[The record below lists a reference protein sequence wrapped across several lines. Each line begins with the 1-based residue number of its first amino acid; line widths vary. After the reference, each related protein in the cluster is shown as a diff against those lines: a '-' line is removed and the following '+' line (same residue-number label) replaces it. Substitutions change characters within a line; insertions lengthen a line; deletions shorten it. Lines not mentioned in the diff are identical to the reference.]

1 VQSQLRA
8 TLAARNRDLLTVTRD
23 REEIQRELVE
33 ALRVNAERRDAY
45 DAVQVALQRAQEE
58 NRQISAALGEV
69 RQGRV
74 ETHEELTA
82 LREQNAELLAS
93 STASRE
99 SCESLTQA
107 LATATH
113 AAKNLEVQVQ
123 QLREMNDSYDGEI
136 ERLSEAIDKIQQS
149 RKAEARA
156 HSKKTVTF
164 DDEDP
169 KLADDRE
176 LQRVLALSFEEID
189 REELREA
196 VEASHL
202 LQSPALDPELERAV
216 QQMDDEELEKGIAAS
231 MQDLGIREDSM
242 E

>member
-1 VQSQLRA
+1 M
-8 TLAARNRDLLTVTRD
+8 TRD
-23 REEIQRELVE
+23 REGIQQELVE

-58 NRQISAALGEV
+58 SRQLSATLGEV

-93 STASRE
+93 STASRK
-99 SCESLTQA
+99 SCEALTQA

-113 AAKNLEVQVQ
+113 AAKSLEEQIA
-123 QLREMNDSYDGEI
+123 QLRAMNDCYDGEI
-136 ERLSEAIDKIQQS
+136 ERLSEAIDKIQRS
-149 RKAEARA
+149 SKDEARP
-156 HSKKTVTF
+156 HSKKTVSF

-169 KLADDRE
+169 KLADDPE
-176 LQRVLALSFEEID
+176 LQRVLALSFEEINK
-189 REELREA
+189 EELREA
-196 VEASHL
+196 VGASRL
-202 LQSPALDPELERAV
+202 LQGPALDPELERAV
-216 QQMDDEELEKGIAAS
+216 QRMDDEELERGIAAS
-231 MQDLGIREDSM
+231 MQELGFRKDSM